1 MTVEHLKLSAV
12 NPVLPKALVIELLA
26 VFKLNLIKNLEHIF
40 RTAVIGYTVVETL
53 PVKSWLF
60 VLLFLLSIICIVMR
74 QSF

>member
-53 PVKSWLF
+53 PVKS
-60 VLLFLLSIICIVMR
+60 
-74 QSF
+74 